1 MVRIP
6 VRLWLF
12 GLLAIVVFFIIFN
25 LSGSARPLR
34 AAPRSQTVVLGGE
47 RISHSS
53 PVAADF
59 NGDGRKEIVVG
70 AYDGMLY
77 VLSYV
82 GNSWVKVWE
91 RQTAVDLNAA
101 LPPAEQQADG
111 RVDAPPAIGDV
122 DNDGQLEI
130 VIATGGRPDSV
141 TPSVNRNG
149 GIIVYELTSASGS
162 SWQFAVKS
170 GWPFLMP
177 DDMGAGDGGR
187 EPDGVRDGISA
198 APTLGDIDGDGDL
211 EIITMAF
218 DRRIRAFHHD
228 GSVVDGWPIQRE
240 SGDIILR
247 GGESSAAIADID
259 GDGLNEVII
268 GTNSPP
274 WNGDDGSGPF
284 PPQYDTPDY
293 TLATLWAINGDS
305 TLVPGF
311 PVITEGIVKSSPAVG
326 DIDGDGDLEIVAGT
340 GEFPGYVNPRQVY
353 AWHADG
359 TPVSGWPRPTADLM
373 PSSPALADLDG
384 DGVLDVII
392 GCGQD
397 ATPFCKILY
406 AWDGAGNDLPGFPLT
421 LPYAA
426 PYPPVAADVDG
437 DGRLEILLTTLEA
450 HPIMVV
456 QHNGSNAAI
465 DTSRAT
471 NAVNLSVPL
480 VDDVDGD
487 GFLETVIG
495 SSTSSLSS
503 GEAAVYIF
511 DEANTTSPDLA
522 SVPWG
527 TFQRNPAHTALWLPA
542 KLNFTST
549 LYFFQQQGSG
559 NTAQLTATIG
569 NSGGEPFTWNVD
581 TSGTGGAVTAS
592 PLSGNLAAGGNQAI
606 LLTVDTS
613 GYAPQQWHDLG
624 TLTVTAVSGGVNAAN
639 SPTTAAARLY
649 IGDISY
655 VYLPA
660 IMR

>member
-1 MVRIP
+1 MTIIL

-12 GLLAIVVFFIIFN
+12 GLLAIVVFFLIFN

-34 AAPRSQTVVLGGE
+34 AAPGSQTVVLGGE

-53 PVAADF
+53 PVAADLDG
-59 NGDGRKEIVVG
+59 NGRKEIIVG

-82 GNSWVKVWE
+82 NGRWVKVWE
-91 RQTAVDLNAA
+91 RQTAVDINTV
-101 LPPAEQQADG
+101 LPPAEQQATG
-111 RVDAPPAIGDV
+111 RVDAPPAVGDI
-122 DNDGQLEI
+122 DNDGQMEI
-130 VIATGGRPDSV
+130 VAVTGGRPNSV
-141 TPSVNRNG
+141 TPEVNRNG
-149 GIIVYELTSASGS
+149 GIVVYELDSASGNT
-162 SWQFAVKS
+162 WQFSLKP
-170 GWPFLMP
+170 GWPFVMP

-187 EPDGVRDGISA
+187 QPDGVRDGISA
-198 APTLGDIDGDGDL
+198 APTLGDIDGDDDL

-326 DIDGDGDLEIVAGT
+326 DIDGDGDLEIVVGT

-392 GCGQD
+392 GCGTG
-397 ATPFCKILY
+397 APPFCSMLY
-406 AWDGAGNDLPGFPLT
+406 AWDGNGNNLPGFPFDTSYNL
-421 LPYAA
+421 
-426 PYPPVAADVDG
+426 PYPPVIADIDG
-437 DGRLEILLTTLEA
+437 DNNLEIILTSLATGNV
-450 HPIMVV
+450 IVV
-456 QHNGSNAAI
+456 QHNGSNDPI
-465 DTSRAT
+465 DTSRVTGAII
-471 NAVNLSVPL
+471 LSSPL
-480 VDDVDGD
+480 VDDLDGD
-487 GFLETVIG
+487 GSLETVIG
-495 SSTSSLSS
+495 GATSTS
-503 GEAAVYIF
+503 GGQAAVNIF
-511 DEANTTSPDLA
+511 DEVASTSPDPQNI
-522 SVPWG
+522 PWPV
-527 TFQRNPAHTALWLPA
+527 FQRNPAHTALWLPP
-542 KLNFTST
+542 KLNLLSDLFI
-549 LYFFQQQGSG
+549 FHQQGSG
-559 NTAQLTATIG
+559 NTAILETTVTNI
-569 NSGGEPFTWNVD
+569 GGEELNWAINTDNTGNVVQS
-581 TSGTGGAVTAS
+581 TPSSGTLQANKSQKVT
-592 PLSGNLAAGGNQAI
+592 
-606 LLTVDTS
+606 LTVDVS
-613 GYAPQQWHDLG
+613 PYAAYQWHNLG
-624 TLTVTAVSGGVNAAN
+624 TITLTGVANGRHTGN
-639 SPTTAAARLY
+639 SPQMISVNLY
-649 IGDISY
+649 IGDISH
-655 VYLPA
+655 VYLPT
-660 IMR
+660 ITR